1 MNGRACLKTGN
12 LSKFGLKLVYRNSS
26 EQNISIKSKNKYF
39 SVDLTF
45 FWGIIK
51 DRNRL
56 GALI

>member
-1 MNGRACLKTGN
+1 MNGQACLKTGN
-12 LSKFGLKLVYRNSS
+12 LRIFGWKLVYRNSS
-26 EQNISIKSKNKYF
+26 EQNTSPKSKNKYF
-39 SVDLTF
+39 GVDLTT